1 MTVGI
6 TEFDTAQ
13 GVSALAAFAA
23 VHLLVAASPGPAFL
37 AVSRTAIA
45 TSRSA
50 GVIAAAAM
58 ATGALIWAI
67 GTLLGLHVLFA
78 KAPWLYDA
86 LRLGG
91 AAYLIY
97 LGLGMLRAA
106 WRGGAAETQAAAA
119 PAGHRTFLRCLAVQ
133 LSNPKAAVFF
143 GSIFVTLLPAAAP
156 LWVKGAA
163 LVILA
168 VNEFGWY
175 ALVATVLSAPSAR
188 RIYGNAKR
196 GLNVLFGGFLTALG
210 AKLALER

>member
-1 MTVGI
+1 MTD
-6 TEFDTAQ
+6 FSLSQ
-13 GVSALAAFAA
+13 GVSALTALFV
-23 VHLLVAASPGPAFL
+23 VHLLVVASPGPAFL
-37 AVSRTAIA
+37 AVSRTAIS

-50 GVIAAAAM
+50 GIIAAGGL

-67 GTLLGLHVLFA
+67 ATMFGLDVLFA

-97 LGLGMLRAA
+97 LGVGMLRSA
-106 WRGGAAETQAAAA
+106 WRGERMKSDGVG
-119 PAGHRTFLRCLAVQ
+119 PSGNRTFLRALGVQ

-163 LVILA
+163 LAILGI
-168 VNEFGWY
+168 NEFGFY
-175 ALVATVLSAPSAR
+175 GLVAVVLSAPRAQ

-196 GLNVLFGGFLTALG
+196 ALDALFGGFLTVLG
-210 AKLALER
+210 VKLALSR

>member
-1 MTVGI
+1 MMQAADFSV
-6 TEFDTAQ
+6 AQ
-13 GVSALAAFAA
+13 GVSALAAFAM

-37 AVSRTAIA
+37 AVSRTAIGM
-45 TSRSA
+45 SRSA
-50 GVIAAAAM
+50 GVIAAGAM
-58 ATGALIWAI
+58 ATGALIWAV

-78 KAPWLYDA
+78 KAPWVYDA

-97 LGLGMLRAA
+97 LGLGMLRTS
-106 WRGGAAETQAAAA
+106 WRGGGADTRAAMA
-119 PAGHRTFLRCLAVQ
+119 PATGRTFLRCLAVQ

-168 VNEFGWY
+168 CNEFGWY
-175 ALVATVLSAPSAR
+175 ALVALVLSAPRAQ
-188 RIYGNAKR
+188 RIYGRAKR
-196 GLNVLFGGFLTALG
+196 ALDALFGGFLTALG
-210 AKLALER
+210 VKLALER

>member
-1 MTVGI
+1 MTD
-6 TEFDTAQ
+6 FSLSQ
-13 GVSALAAFAA
+13 GVSALAALFV
-23 VHLLVAASPGPAFL
+23 VHLLVVASPGPAFL
-37 AVSRTAIA
+37 AVSRTAIS

-50 GVIAAAAM
+50 GIIAAGGL

-67 GTLLGLHVLFA
+67 ATMFGLDILFA

-97 LGLGMLRAA
+97 LGVGMLRSA
-106 WRGGAAETQAAAA
+106 WRGERMKSDGVG
-119 PAGHRTFLRCLAVQ
+119 PSGNRTFLRALGVQ

-163 LVILA
+163 LAILGI
-168 VNEFGWY
+168 NEFGFY
-175 ALVATVLSAPSAR
+175 GLVAVVLSAPRAQ

-196 GLNVLFGGFLTALG
+196 ALDALFGGFLTVLG
-210 AKLALER
+210 VKLALSR